1 MLRRR
6 GEEEEEEVKNKRIN
20 LSWCSP
26 PEVNIDV
33 RIMVSSQY
41 CKETLKCLCTLLKAH

>member
-1 MLRRR
+1 MSRRR
-6 GEEEEEEVKNKRIN
+6 GEEEEKEVKNKRRN

-33 RIMVSSQY
+33 RIMINSQY
-41 CKETLKCLCTLLKAH
+41 CKETLKCLFTLLKVH